1 MTDAVKA
8 AGDLELEVLGLPFG
22 TDRQGQVFDAQTN
35 VELQPGDEVPAYY
48 YHGFAE
54 RAAKSVK
61 RLGTAIYQGASEAG
75 HVFRVKLDAAHEKAR
90 AVYDAAVGGI
100 ARASSDSS
108 THLVRPTG
116 IVGKPGRVSSWPIFA
131 LSLMDG
137 ETSAA
142 AVNPRAVA
150 VAAAKALFE
159 EIDLSDSG
167 EVDASKAG
175 KPFNKGNREKLLAMK
190 ATLDEMLAQI
200 DSTDMPNNDSAQA
213 DNTAQVNIYD
223 GKTAAKTEVTKMEEN
238 NIPVQAEAAKV
249 DEIGALK
256 AEFAKLNE
264 AVLAAQR
271 PAFNVN
277 VGAKPDSDAA
287 KAEEAAKAF
296 ERYYRFG
303 DKNAMIAAKA
313 AMNEGTAGE
322 GGYLVPRGYSNE
334 VVTALNE
341 ASILR
346 AAGARTI
353 SIGGTNSFRVPKLV
367 NSTTGALLTAEGVAY
382 DEQEPTVGEQE
393 FIPYKVT
400 ALSKVSEELL
410 ADSRVN
416 VFGEFIQPDAVN
428 RFTIRENS
436 YFATGT
442 GSGQPQGLFVGASV
456 GVTASATN
464 AITIDEV
471 IDLYHSMATQY
482 RSRAVWVMND
492 ATLKVIRKYRENGT
506 TGAFLWQPAIS
517 AGQPET
523 ILGRHVYTVSTAPTI
538 ATGNKVIAFGD
549 LSYFWIADFGQLT
562 FQRLDEL
569 YAATGQVGFRWG
581 KRIDSHV
588 MLSDAIKVLRLA

>member
-1 MTDAVKA
+1 MDS
-8 AGDLELEVLGLPFG
+8 E
-22 TDRQGQVFDAQTN
+22 
-35 VELQPGDEVPAYY
+35 
-48 YHGFAE
+48 
-54 RAAKSVK
+54 
-61 RLGTAIYQGASEAG
+61 TAN
-75 HVFRVKLDAAHEKAR
+75 
-90 AVYDAAVGGI
+90 
-100 ARASSDSS
+100 
-108 THLVRPTG
+108 
-116 IVGKPGRVSSWPIFA
+116 
-131 LSLMDG
+131 
-137 ETSAA
+137 A

-167 EVDASKAG
+167 EADASKAG
-175 KPFNKGNREKLLAMK
+175 KPFNRSNREKLLAMK

-200 DSTDMPNNDSAQA
+200 DSNDLPNNDSAQA
-213 DNTAQVNIYD
+213 DNTAQVNVYD
-223 GKTAAKTEVTKMEEN
+223 GKPAAKTEVTKMEETN
-238 NIPVQAEAAKV
+238 TTPQAEASKV
-249 DEIGALK
+249 DEIAALK

-264 AVLAAQR
+264 AVLASQR

-277 VGAKPDSDAA
+277 LGAKPDSDAA

-296 ERYYRFG
+296 ERYYRYG
-303 DKNAMIAAKA
+303 DKSAMIAAKA
-313 AMNEGTAGE
+313 AMNEGTSSE

-334 VVTALNE
+334 VVAAINE
-341 ASILR
+341 ASVLR
-346 AAGARTI
+346 AAGARVI
-353 SIGGTNSFRVPKLV
+353 NVGGTNSFRVPKLI
-367 NSTTGALLTAEGVAY
+367 NSTTGAVLTSEGSGY
-382 DEQEPTVGEQE
+382 DEQEPTVGEE
-393 FIPYKVT
+393 NFVPYKIT

-428 RFTIRENS
+428 RFIIKENS

-442 GSGQPQGLFVGASV
+442 GSSQPQGLFVGASV
-456 GVTASATN
+456 GVTAAATN

-482 RSRAVWVMND
+482 RSRAAWVMND

-523 ILGRHVYTVSTAPTI
+523 IMGRPVYTVTTAPTI

-549 LSYFWIADFGQLT
+549 MSYFWIADFGQLT

-569 YAATGQVGFRWG
+569 YAANGQVGFRWA
-581 KRIDSHV
+581 KRLDSRV